1 MRAILA
7 SLLLLVLP
15 FPSFASTEHSKFT
28 KHYDDSIFKVTE
40 KGLFSLEIII
50 KDKGFTV
57 GQNAIDIIAHDKGD
71 RDLVGAVI
79 TVTPW
84 MPEMGHGV
92 REKAVVVE
100 KGGGLYRAE
109 NIVLNMGGFWEL
121 RIVVKKDK
129 AEDSAVFEFRDIQS
143 GHGQQMPGH
152 SPSGMDMSRTRLSD
166 KKMFKVS
173 YESQITPLVV
183 NELHSVKL
191 RITTA
196 DDTPV
201 TGAEISISGDMPAHG
216 HGLPTEPEVT
226 EELGDGYYLVEGVKF
241 SMPGLW
247 LIVIEIKAGDMTD
260 GVSFNLNLQ

>member
-1 MRAILA
+1 MRAVLV
-7 SLLLLVLP
+7 SLLLVVLP
-15 FPSFASTEHSKFT
+15 FSSLAGTERATFT

-40 KGLFSLEIII
+40 KGLFSLEIVM
-50 KDKGFTV
+50 KDEGFKV
-57 GQNAIDIIAHDKGD
+57 GQNTIDIIAHDKGD
-71 RDLVGAVI
+71 RDLVGAEI

-92 REKAVVVE
+92 REQAVVVE

-143 GHGQQMPGH
+143 GDGQQMPGH
-152 SPSGMDMSRTRLSD
+152 SPSGMDMSRTRFSD
-166 KKMFKVS
+166 KKMFKVA
-173 YESQITPLVV
+173 YESQITPVVV

-196 DDTPV
+196 DDAPV
-201 TGAEISISGDMPAHG
+201 TGAEISINGDMPAHG

-226 EELGDGYYLVEGVKF
+226 EELGDGYYMVEGMKF

-247 LIVIEIKAGDMTD
+247 LITIEIKAGDRTD
-260 GVSFNLNLQ
+260 GVTFNLNLQ